1 MVVGKAAHM
10 NFGRGDRIRLPGE
23 KTFVTVRMIEHQ
35 PDGGVEMYVLEG
47 RSHHRPVE
55 LSAAEARR
63 VVLLSRDGAAD
74 PKRTL
79 AALWNQWMCQ
89 SAESVRGTAL
99 GSAPLK
105 PYLHQHEAVY
115 GAMLPQPMLRFLL
128 ADEPGTGKT
137 IMAGLY
143 LTEASR
149 LGIVNRALVVCP
161 AHLVGKWQD
170 DFSRFFGRELRRI
183 TANTI
188 SEQAFQGNPHPWWI
202 VSLQLAANNPKVQEA
217 IDPENAGW
225 DIVVADE
232 AHRLTP
238 TARTFFQVGLTAIVK
253 ARRALLM
260 TATPH
265 RGSEDLFRS
274 LMYLTDP
281 QVFQLPTEDREGGAL
296 SRLRPGSVHFLRRM
310 KEGLV
315 DVDGRTPLF
324 KKRMAR
330 NIPIPL
336 NLAEEVIYE
345 EALALVDAFFPR
357 NAVGLGRMVY
367 GKRAASSLYA
377 LGETLRRRQQ
387 RMGTPVHPDE
397 MEGIGEEDSDER
409 ELIDIA
415 HLDSRSSREEQRG
428 IAELL
433 GRIDLE
439 LAKSEVPVS
448 KWPRLENEV
457 LSPNRVTSDGDEQLV
472 VFTEYA
478 DTAEWLTRK
487 FLEAG
492 YRTEM
497 YSGRQTHS
505 KREDVRAR
513 FIAGDFQVIVS
524 TDAGNEGID
533 LQSARVL
540 VNWDVPW
547 SLVTLEQRFG
557 RIHRVGQARDVALYN
572 LIAVGTREGD
582 AHITLLENLVT
593 AANEL
598 DGKMFDSLALVGELL
613 LSEVAGVEKLE
624 DFLSRLYQ
632 PDTDDTAVTS
642 AIRAMTTERIRQVH
656 ASVHEDDQSL
666 TTTVDVGQ
674 AIAGVH
680 QQRLNRINPHVVERY
695 LTRLDHAGLL
705 HLTRSS
711 VADRGLWYVKPAA
724 LDPLPFGS
732 ATGMLIATSGDA
744 KRSAVRQGAASAE
757 KAISL
762 GPNDEAFRDLVNE
775 ATRHFQVDLYQ
786 GGALCDLTALTDY
799 RLYCFTVS
807 VHQGRTVTQ
816 PQGWHHHTL
825 WSYLVKADDVGLRVV
840 PWEILANLE
849 AAESQHPW
857 VPHPGELT
865 NVEAQARHA
874 ADKDTTARRAELGT
888 WLDQARVQL
897 QKLPNDLTD
906 DIANTTES
914 TAARKQVTE
923 AVNQRIATLEA
934 SVEFEVGDVELTG
947 WGHVTAAATPDSV
960 DEDADSEIVS
970 MRHVISLLTSEKWAV
985 ADVHAENLGY
995 DLKATRGSKVRAVEV
1010 KGIRGSAA
1018 SSGIRL
1024 TGAELATAAN
1034 QGSDYWLYVVDN
1046 CANGTGELFGKWPDP
1061 VTVFAGATSDIAVF
1075 HIKGSDLS
1083 AAKERSA

>member
-1 MVVGKAAHM
+1 M
-10 NFGRGDRIRLPGE
+10 NFDRGDRIRLPGE
-23 KTFVTVRMIEHQ
+23 KAFVTVDMLQHQ

-47 RSHHRPVE
+47 RPYPRRVE
-55 LSAAEARR
+55 LSAAQARK
-63 VVLLSRDGAAD
+63 VALLSQDGAAD

-79 AALWNQWMCQ
+79 AALWSQWMCQ
-89 SAESVRGTAL
+89 SAESVKGTAL

-149 LGIVNRALVVCP
+149 LGIVDRALVVCP

-170 DFSRFFGRELRRI
+170 DISRFFGRELRQI
-183 TANTI
+183 TSNTI
-188 SEQAFQGNPHPWWI
+188 SEHAFQGNPHPWWI
-202 VSLQLAANNPKVQEA
+202 VSLQLAAINPKVQEA
-217 IDPENAGW
+217 IDPERAGW

-238 TARTFFQVGLTAIVK
+238 TAPTFFQVGLTAIVK
-253 ARRALLM
+253 APRALLM

-265 RGSEDLFRS
+265 RGSEYLFRS

-281 QVFQLPTEDREGGAL
+281 QVFQLPTEDREGGVL
-296 SRLRPGSVHFLRRM
+296 RRLRPGSVHFLRRM

-315 DVDGRTPLF
+315 DVDGSTPLF
-324 KKRMAR
+324 KKRMAY
-330 NIPIPL
+330 NISIPL
-336 NLAEEVIYE
+336 NLAEKVIYD
-345 EALALVDAFFPR
+345 EALALVDAFFPGK
-357 NAVGLGRMVY
+357 AVGLGRMVY

-377 LGETLRRRQQ
+377 LRETLRRR
-387 RMGTPVHPDE
+387 RLKMGTPVHPDE
-397 MEGIGEEDSDER
+397 TMGIGEEDTDER

-415 HLDSRSSREEQRG
+415 HIESRSSREERRR
-428 IAELL
+428 IAELE
-433 GRIDLE
+433 GRIDLALE
-439 LAKSEVPVS
+439 KDQVPGS
-448 KWPRLENEV
+448 KWPRLKDEA
-457 LSPNRVTSDGDEQLV
+457 LLPNRVTPGGEEQLV

-487 FLEAG
+487 FLDAG

-505 KREDVRAR
+505 EREDVRAR

-582 AHITLLENLVT
+582 AHTTLLDNLVA

-613 LSEVAGVEKLE
+613 LSEAAGVKKLE

-632 PDTDDTAVTS
+632 PDTDKTAVTS
-642 AIRAMTTERIRQVH
+642 AIRVMTKERIRQVH

-666 TTTVDVGQ
+666 TTMVDVGQ

-705 HLTRSS
+705 QLTRSS

-732 ATGMLIATSGDA
+732 ASGTLIATSGDA

-757 KAISL
+757 KAIPL
-762 GPNDEAFRDLVNE
+762 GPNDKAFRDLVKE
-775 ATRHFQVDLYQ
+775 ATRHFQADLYQ
-786 GGALCDLTALTDY
+786 GGALCDPTVITDY

-816 PQGWHHHTL
+816 PPGWRYHTR
-825 WSYLVKADDVGLRVV
+825 WYYLVKADAVGFRVV

-849 AAESQHPW
+849 AAESQYPRA
-857 VPHPGELT
+857 PHPRELT
-865 NVEAQARHA
+865 NAKAQARHA
-874 ADKDTTARRAELGT
+874 ADKDTTARRAELET

-897 QKLPNDLTD
+897 LKLPNDLTD

-914 TAARKQVTE
+914 TAARKRATE
-923 AVNQRIATLEA
+923 AVNQRIATLKA
-934 SVEFEVGDVELTG
+934 SVEFEVDDVELTG
-947 WGHVTAAATPDSV
+947 WGHVTATATPDSV
-960 DEDADSEIVS
+960 DEDADSEVVS
-970 MRHVISLLTSEKWAV
+970 MRHVISLLNSERWAV
-985 ADVHAENLGY
+985 ADVHTEKLGY
-995 DLKATRGSKVRAVEV
+995 DLKATRGSKVRAIEV
-1010 KGIRGSAA
+1010 KGIIGSAA

-1024 TGAELATAAN
+1024 TGAELATAAM
-1034 QGSDYWLYVVDN
+1034 QGRDYWLYVVDN
-1046 CANGTGELFGKWPDP
+1046 CANGTGEFFYKWPDP
-1061 VTVFAGATSDIAVF
+1061 VTVFAGAARDIPVF

>member
-1 MVVGKAAHM
+1 M
-10 NFGRGDRIRLPGE
+10 NFDRGDRIRLPGE
-23 KTFVTVRMIEHQ
+23 KAFVTVDMLQHQ

-47 RSHHRPVE
+47 RPHPRRVE
-55 LSAAEARR
+55 LSAAQARK
-63 VVLLSRDGAAD
+63 VALLSQDGAAD

-79 AALWNQWMCQ
+79 AALWSQWMCQ
-89 SAESVRGTAL
+89 SAESVKGTAL

-149 LGIVNRALVVCP
+149 LGIVDRALVVCP

-170 DFSRFFGRELRRI
+170 DISRFFGRELRQI

-188 SEQAFQGNPHPWWI
+188 SENAFQGNPHPWWI
-202 VSLQLAANNPKVQEA
+202 VSLQLAAINPKVQEA
-217 IDPENAGW
+217 IDPESAGW

-238 TARTFFQVGLTAIVK
+238 TATTFFQVGLTAIVK
-253 ARRALLM
+253 APRALLM

-265 RGSEDLFRS
+265 RGSEYLFRS

-281 QVFQLPTEDREGGAL
+281 QVFQLPTEDREGGVL

-315 DVDGRTPLF
+315 DVDGSTPLF
-324 KKRMAR
+324 KKRMAY
-330 NIPIPL
+330 NISIPL
-336 NLAEEVIYE
+336 NLAEKVIYD
-345 EALALVDAFFPR
+345 EALALVDAFFPGK
-357 NAVGLGRMVY
+357 AVGLGRMVY

-377 LGETLRRRQQ
+377 LRETLRRR
-387 RMGTPVHPDE
+387 RLKMGTPVHPDE
-397 MEGIGEEDSDER
+397 TMGIREEDTDER
-409 ELIDIA
+409 ELIHIA
-415 HLDSRSSREEQRG
+415 HIESRSSREERRR
-428 IAELL
+428 IAELE
-433 GRIDLE
+433 GRIDLA
-439 LAKSEVPVS
+439 LAKDEVPGS
-448 KWPRLENEV
+448 KWPRLEREV
-457 LSPNRVTSDGDEQLV
+457 LLPNGVSPGGDEQLV

-478 DTAEWLTRK
+478 DTAEWLTRRV
-487 FLEAG
+487 LDAG

-505 KREDVRAR
+505 EREDVRAR

-582 AHITLLENLVT
+582 AHITLLDNLVA

-598 DGKMFDSLALVGELL
+598 DGKIFDSLALVGELL
-613 LSEVAGVEKLE
+613 LSEAAGVKKLE

-632 PDTDDTAVTS
+632 PDTDETAVTS
-642 AIRAMTTERIRQVH
+642 AIRVMTKERIRQVH
-656 ASVHEDDQSL
+656 AIVQEDDQSL
-666 TTTVDVGQ
+666 ATMVDVGQ

-732 ATGMLIATSGDA
+732 ASGTLIATSGDA
-744 KRSAVRQGAASAE
+744 KRSAVRQGAVSAE
-757 KAISL
+757 KAIPL
-762 GPNDEAFRDLVNE
+762 GPNDEDFRNLLKE
-775 ATRHFQVDLYQ
+775 ATRHFQADLYQ
-786 GGALCDLTALTDY
+786 GGALCDPTVITDY

-807 VHQGRTVTQ
+807 VDQGRTVTQ
-816 PQGWHHHTL
+816 PQGWRHHTR
-825 WSYLVKADDVGLRVV
+825 WSYLVKADAVGLRVV

-849 AAESQHPW
+849 AAESQNPRS
-857 VPHPGELT
+857 PHPGELT
-865 NVEAQARHA
+865 NAEAQARHA
-874 ADKDTTARRAELGT
+874 ADKDAAARRAELET

-897 QKLPNDLTD
+897 LKLPNDLTD
-906 DIANTTES
+906 DIANTTDR
-914 TAARKQVTE
+914 TAARTRATE
-923 AVNQRIATLEA
+923 AVNQRMVTLQA
-934 SVEFEVGDVELTG
+934 SAEFEVDDVELTG
-947 WGHVTAAATPDSV
+947 WGHVTATATPDSV
-960 DEDADSEIVS
+960 DEDADSEVVS
-970 MRHVISLLTSEKWAV
+970 MRHVISLLNSERWAV
-985 ADVHAENLGY
+985 ADVHTEQLGY
-995 DLKATRGSKVRAVEV
+995 DLKATRGSKVRAIEV
-1010 KGIRGSAA
+1010 KGVRGSAA
-1018 SSGIRL
+1018 SFGITL
-1024 TGAELATAAN
+1024 TGAELATAAM
-1034 QGSDYWLYVVDN
+1034 QGRDFWLYVVDN
-1046 CANGTGELFGKWPDP
+1046 CANGTGELFGKWRDP
-1061 VTVFAGATSDIAVF
+1061 VTVFAGATRDIPAF